1 MPVQMDTSILNLN
14 QEEVT
19 AVAHREQSVSAVGD
33 PVLPEPKTELAKESP
48 EPTQEELSMRT
59 SQEAEV
65 PTPSLVANT
74 TWIRTSRGVTQ
85 LDRQSSEFAPEIEGT
100 DCVFVNGGTAVAPA
114 QPEDPELS
122 IGRPIAFRSPT
133 APPPRPNRLQPLSTR
148 PCIRGT
154 DCFLTISAR
163 ERQIGPTRHSPR

>member
-1 MPVQMDTSILNLN
+1 MRNKMLVQIGTSILNLN

-65 PTPSLVANT
+65 PTPSIVANT

-85 LDRQSSEFAPEIEGT
+85 LDRQSSGFAIEIEGT
-100 DCVFVNGGTAVAPA
+100 DCVFVFGGTAVAP
-114 QPEDPELS
+114 
-122 IGRPIAFRSPT
+122 PT
-133 APPPRPNRLQPLSTR
+133 QKVPS
-148 PCIRGT
+148 
-154 DCFLTISAR
+154 
-163 ERQIGPTRHSPR
+163 